1 MTTRREE
8 RLASYERR
16 YRELAHELSE
26 VGYIASGSVA
36 LRANRCGKPNCACHD
51 DPPRLHGPYW
61 HFTAKVDGKTVNK
74 LLSEHE
80 ARLYEEWIAND
91 RKVRSLLT
99 EMRSVAAKAQALML
113 TEQASDPARPRQ
125 RDASPETSR
134 AASRHSS

>member
-1 MTTRREE
+1 MTTKDEE

-16 YRELAHELSE
+16 YRELARELAE

-36 LRANRCGKPNCACHD
+36 LRANRCGKASCACHG

-99 EMRSVAAKAQALML
+99 EKASA
-113 TEQASDPARPRQ
+113 PARHR
-125 RDASPETSR
+125 RRTASPETGKAVSR
-134 AASRHSS
+134 RSG

>member
-1 MTTRREE
+1 MTTKDEE

-16 YRELAHELSE
+16 YRELARELAE

-36 LRANRCGKPNCACHD
+36 LRANRCGKASCACHG

-99 EMRSVAAKAQALML
+99 EMRSVAARIQALIL
-113 TEQASDPARPRQ
+113 TEQASDPAWRQ
-125 RDASPETSR
+125 RRAASPETSGTS
-134 AASRHSS
+134 SRRSG

>member
-1 MTTRREE
+1 MTTRHEE
-8 RLASYERR
+8 RLASCERR
-16 YRELAHELSE
+16 YRELAHELAE

-36 LRANRCGKPNCACHD
+36 LRANRCGKANCACHD

-74 LLSEHE
+74 LLSQDD

-113 TEQASDPARPRQ
+113 TQRESDPARHR
-125 RDASPETSR
+125 RRSASPETTK
-134 AASRHSS
+134 AASRRSG